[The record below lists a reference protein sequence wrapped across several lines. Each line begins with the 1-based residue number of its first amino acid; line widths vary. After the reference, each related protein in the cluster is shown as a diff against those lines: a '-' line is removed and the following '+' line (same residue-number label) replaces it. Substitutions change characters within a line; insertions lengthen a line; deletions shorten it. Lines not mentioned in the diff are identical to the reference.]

1 MLNILI
7 YEKNI
12 NNCKK
17 IINTIAHLDFHVKI
31 CNIVTSAFEINENL
45 ISSNIDLIVLDI
57 IDENIPYTNLVQEKH
72 FANSNISVI
81 VLSNKIHTCSINSS
95 NIIFINNYELLYDKL
110 LYFSSKC
117 NLKSIISKE
126 LDYLCFN
133 ANHIGTKCLIEVI
146 YQVYYNYALL
156 NNLTKSVYPQIAK
169 KYSISINT
177 LKCDIFQSALYSYVT
192 CEESKLEAYLGR
204 SCIEKPS
211 VKNYIYSI
219 LEHIK
224 LGTPKNSVPN
234 QCIEDSSII

>member
-17 IINTIAHLDFHVKI
+17 IINAIAHLNFHVKI
-31 CNIVTSAFEINENL
+31 CNIVTSTPEINENL
-45 ISSNIDLIVLDI
+45 ISANIDLIILDI
-57 IDENIPYTNLVQEKH
+57 IDENISYTNLVPEN
-72 FANSNISVI
+72 FLSYNNTSMI
-81 VLSNKIHTCSINSS
+81 VLSNEIHTLNNNSS
-95 NIIFINNYELLYDKL
+95 NIIFINNYDLLYDKL
-110 LYFSSKC
+110 LYFSSKY

-169 KYSISINT
+169 KHSITINT
-177 LKCDIFQSALYSYVT
+177 LKCDIFQSALYSYIT

-224 LGTPKNSVPN
+224 LGTPKNSITN
-234 QCIEDSSII
+234 QFTEEQSIN

>member
-12 NNCKK
+12 NKCKK
-17 IINTIAHLDFHVKI
+17 IINSIAHLNFHVKI
-31 CNIVTSAFEINENL
+31 CNIATSASEINENL
-45 ISSNIDLIVLDI
+45 ISSNIDLIILDI
-57 IDENIPYTNLVQEKH
+57 IDENFPYTNLIQEKN
-72 FANSNISVI
+72 FANSNTSVI
-81 VLSNKIHTCSINSS
+81 VLSDEINTRNNNSS

-110 LYFSSKC
+110 LYFSSKY

-146 YQVYYNYALL
+146 YQVYYNYAHLS
-156 NNLTKSVYPQIAK
+156 NLTKSVYPQIAK
-169 KYSISINT
+169 KHSISINT

-224 LGTPKNSVPN
+224 LGTQKDSVPN
-234 QCIEDSSII
+234 RSPEDHSII